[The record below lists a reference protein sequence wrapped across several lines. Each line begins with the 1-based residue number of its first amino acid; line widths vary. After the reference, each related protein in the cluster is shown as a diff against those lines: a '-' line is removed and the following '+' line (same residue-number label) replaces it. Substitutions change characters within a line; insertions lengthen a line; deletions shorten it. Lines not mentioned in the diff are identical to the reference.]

1 MSVLKEKQEF
11 LNYMKK
17 YHMVKEA
24 ERYGDML
31 LDSIYEEKALS
42 SHEATQLN
50 LDEETKS
57 AFVNNR
63 VQERKN
69 EADDFFDKVQPKSK
83 SLGKE
88 IMEKFGLSKEEL
100 NSVYM
105 QLIYDGQL
113 N

>member
-24 ERYGDML
+24 ERCGDML

-57 AFVNNR
+57 AFDNR

>member
-57 AFVNNR
+57 AFINNR
-63 VQERKN
+63 AKDRKN
-69 EADDFFDKVQPKSK
+69 EAYDFFDKIQPKSK

-88 IMEKFGLSKEEL
+88 IMEKFVLSKEEL

-105 QLIYDGQL
+105 QLIYAGQL